1 MTTLDAHLPAGRGH
15 DAAAVA
21 ARVQAM
27 AAAGVRIADELAR
40 AALIGQLGTTGDT
53 NVQGEKVRKLDLW
66 ANDVVVA
73 ALDGTGRAC
82 TLVSEEMKEIR
93 HSRERCTADGFV
105 VCFDPVDGSWNLD
118 GSSEDV
124 RLAEEFYAARRA

>member
-53 NVQGEKVRKLDLW
+53 NVQGEKVKKLDLLGQRRRRGG
-66 ANDVVVA
+66 AGRDRTRVYPGVGGDEGDPA
-73 ALDGTGRAC
+73 QPGALHG
-82 TLVSEEMKEIR
+82 
-93 HSRERCTADGFV
+93 
-105 VCFDPVDGSWNLD
+105 
-118 GSSEDV
+118 
-124 RLAEEFYAARRA
+124 